1 VAANKCDLF
10 EREQIPEK
18 EARQFSND
26 IGATFNLTSALSG
39 GGIEDMFKNVGLKV
53 LDPGFEFDN
62 NKTMDKHKR
71 EEVKEDK
78 KIVITTEN
86 VKKVEKKGKC
96 C

>member
-1 VAANKCDLF
+1 
-10 EREQIPEK
+10 
-18 EARQFSND
+18 
-26 IGATFNLTSALSG
+26 
-39 GGIEDMFKNVGLKV
+39 MFKNVGLKV

-62 NKTMDKHKR
+62 NKTMDKHKP